1 MAACGRQPTATSS
14 PTSTPTP
21 TLITI
26 SPEEAPGE
34 FLEALPDGPS
44 ESNIAPGS
52 GRMEFPDFETLME
65 IVAPLEIGTVIWQ
78 LVPGSLPQLSK
89 QLSRRPDETPFYCF

>member
-34 FLEALPDGPS
+34 FLEALPD
-44 ESNIAPGS
+44 
-52 GRMEFPDFETLME
+52 FETLME
-65 IVAPLEIGTVIWQ
+65 IVTPFEIGTVIWQ

-89 QLSRRPDETPFYCF
+89 QRSRRPDETPFLCF